1 MEITG
6 TVVQVMPVEQFKG
19 GELKKQTFV
28 VEIVDGKYT
37 SQLAIDQ
44 WNDKITELAPGMT
57 VGVKCNVR
65 SKQGKGQHAA
75 RWFTNV
81 SAWSTVVEQNTVLE
95 QAKKHLDAVPM
106 VGGDPGDD
114 LPFIR
119 LELPF

>member
-95 QAKKHLDAVPM
+95 QAKEYLDAVPM
-106 VGGDPGDD
+106 DEDDD
-114 LPFIR
+114 LPF
-119 LELPF
+119 

>member
-19 GELKKQTFV
+19 GELTKQTFV